1 MSEILFA
8 DIDSASVEDAV
19 ITAYEQIAQT
29 TLYPA
34 DPVRLFLESIAYT
47 LALQNNVINLAG
59 RQNLLAYAQGEH
71 LDYIGMMVGTARLGA
86 SAASC
91 EQAFYLEGPLDFDVA
106 IPQGSRVTTAD
117 GKSQFAAKTLAT
129 IPAGATHTT
138 CVVEALTPGAAAN
151 GLVPGQICQLIDP
164 LPYIARTA
172 NITVTLLGSDVE
184 SDERYRSRIQQAP
197 EAFSCAGPVGAY
209 RYYALASH
217 PDISAVAIY
226 SPEPGVVDVRPVLKG
241 GELPPKDVLDDVHA
255 ALSAEDVRPLTDTV
269 LVQAPELVE
278 FSIAL
283 TWYLAAEKQ
292 AMLSTISQAVAAAV
306 EEYRLW
312 QRTQPGRDILPIR
325 LASLLEQAGV
335 KRIEMTAPQ
344 YRKLEGWQLAR
355 EKSIS
360 VTFGGVEA

>member
-19 ITAYEQIAQT
+19 ITTYEQIVGV

-59 RQNLLAYAQGEH
+59 RQNLLAYASGEH

-86 SAASC
+86 SAATC
-91 EQAFYLEGPLDFDVA
+91 EQAFRLASPLDFDVTV
-106 IPQGSRVTTAD
+106 PQGSRVTTAD
-117 GKSQFAAKTLAT
+117 GKSQFATRETA
-129 IPAGATHTT
+129 IIRAGAMDASCT
-138 CVVEALTPGAAAN
+138 VEALTPGASAN

-164 LPYIARTA
+164 VPYIAKTS
-172 NITVTLLGSDVE
+172 NVTVTLLGSDVE
-184 SDERYRSRIQQAP
+184 NDERYRSRIQQAP

-241 GELPPKDVLDDVHA
+241 GELPPRDVLDEVYA
-255 ALSAEDVRPLTDTV
+255 SLNAEDVRPLTDTV

-278 FSIAL
+278 FDISFS
-283 TWYLAAEKQ
+283 WYLAAEKQ
-292 AMLSTISQAVAAAV
+292 AMLSTITQAVAAAV

-335 KRIEMTAPQ
+335 KRIEMTAPV

-355 EKSIS
+355 EKTIS
-360 VTFGGVEA
+360 VTFGGIEA